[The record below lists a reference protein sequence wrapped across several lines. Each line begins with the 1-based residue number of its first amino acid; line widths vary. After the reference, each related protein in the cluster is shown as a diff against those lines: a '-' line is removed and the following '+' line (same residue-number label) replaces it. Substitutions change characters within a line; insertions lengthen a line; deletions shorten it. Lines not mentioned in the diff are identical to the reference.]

1 MKRQMLV
8 RTTLGIALAVAAA
21 AAAGTIASAQ
31 APLTIEKAKIT
42 IAGTSNVHDYTATTA
57 DAKVTRVQFGTDVA
71 GATFWEEVQKP
82 GGLAAFD
89 LAIKADSLKSTKE
102 GLDKNMYK
110 ALKTKEHALI
120 TFSLKRME
128 GEPGALKAIGILQIA
143 GVEREVTLPLKTVR
157 KGDDLAVSG
166 ELDVL
171 MTDYGIAP
179 PKAMLGMVK
188 ADPKIKVTFDVLLAT
203 STTN

>member
-1 MKRQMLV
+1 MNRHFV
-8 RTTLGIALAVAAA
+8 RSSFVAALAIAAA
-21 AAAGTIASAQ
+21 AVASPAAAQ
-31 APLTIEKAKIT
+31 TPLTIDTARIT
-42 IAGTSNVHDYTATTA
+42 IAGTSNVHDYTATTT
-57 DAKVTRVQFGTDVA
+57 DAKVTRVAFGADVA
-71 GATFWEEVQKP
+71 GAAFWTEVQKP
-82 GGLAAFD
+82 GGLQAFD
-89 LAIKADSLKSTKE
+89 LAIKAETLESDKE

-128 GEPGALKAIGILQIA
+128 GEPGALKAVGMLTIA

-157 KGDDLAVSG
+157 KGESLAVSG
-166 ELDVL
+166 EIDVL

-188 ADPKIKVTFDVLLAT
+188 AHPKITVTFDVLLAL
-203 STTN
+203 SATN